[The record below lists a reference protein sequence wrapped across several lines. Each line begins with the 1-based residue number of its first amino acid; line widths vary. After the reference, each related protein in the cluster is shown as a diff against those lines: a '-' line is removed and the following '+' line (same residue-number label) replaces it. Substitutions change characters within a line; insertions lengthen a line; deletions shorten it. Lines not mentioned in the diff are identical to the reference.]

1 MSVEAGE
8 AGTGGAP
15 SFADWIV
22 PQFRVVTTG
31 DRRRGVRLERVF
43 WKLLDDIAAR
53 RGLKRS
59 SLIAEVL
66 ENAAEGTES
75 VASTLR
81 CYAATTIDI
90 ERNTLLARIN
100 PQQMIALMQQAP
112 VPAFAINRQKKLQQ
126 VNAEFM
132 QLLRPTLNAGGPG
145 AARNVADF
153 VHLSLDTPID
163 ELFHAARSAPSTQC
177 NYTLQVDDRRRRG
190 QAKIVLVPDD
200 RLETLVGY
208 VLP

>member
-1 MSVEAGE
+1 MSVEASD
-8 AGTGGAP
+8 AGTSVAP
-15 SFADWIV
+15 SFADWSV

-43 WKLLDDIAAR
+43 WKLLDDIAVR

-59 SLIAEVL
+59 SLIAQVL
-66 ENAAEGTES
+66 ENAAEGSES

-81 CYAATTIDI
+81 CYTATTIDV
-90 ERNTLLARIN
+90 ERSALLARLN

-132 QLLRPTLNAGGPG
+132 QLLRPALSASGTT

-190 QAKIVLVPDD
+190 QAKIVLVPDE
-200 RLETLVGY
+200 RPETLVGY

>member
-1 MSVEAGE
+1 MSVEASE
-8 AGTGGAP
+8 VGTGGTP

-31 DRRRGVRLERVF
+31 ERRRGVRLERVF
-43 WKLLDDIAAR
+43 WKLLDEIAAR

-59 SLIAEVL
+59 SLIAQVL
-66 ENAAEGTES
+66 ENAADGTES

-81 CYAATTIDI
+81 CYAATTVDI
-90 ERNTLLARIN
+90 ERNALLARIN
-100 PQQMIALMQQAP
+100 PQQMVALMQQAP

-132 QLLRPTLNAGGPG
+132 QLLRPSLGSGSTT
-145 AARNVADF
+145 ARNVADF

-163 ELFHAARSAPSTQC
+163 ELFHAARAAPSTQC

-200 RLETLVGY
+200 RPETLVGY